1 MAALTSVGETPIA
14 APAGR
19 PRGMQA
25 GRRRRLNTFR
35 YVVFTLFGAIT
46 RTITVNQL
54 APRLRAASDKVV
66 TSIAVSPAASA
77 R

>member
-1 MAALTSVGETPIA
+1 M
-14 APAGR
+14 
-19 PRGMQA
+19 
-25 GRRRRLNTFR
+25 
-35 YVVFTLFGAIT
+35 FGAIT

-54 APRLRAASDKVV
+54 APRLRAASDRVV